1 MDISKLSNKEKWLLA
16 IIEAVPYVHGDTR
29 LQKYTLLVGKQ
40 ILEDQEFFNDWR
52 PDNFG
57 GYSPSVTICVEQ
69 LRKKGFI
76 DSQEFTYDKDKKV
89 NRYTLSQK
97 GKSAI
102 HEFLKTQSEIF
113 TRVKEIIGFYHSKR
127 LIDLLNNVYVL
138 YPGLTDKSKIKA
150 EVNKSITNNNSY
162 LSPEYEIAIDDREF
176 YTPTISPSTS
186 EHVYSDDYFRQK
198 LAKSIGLDTV
208 PKLDPKAFE
217 RLTGIISSKIK
228 TKDFDSVELVKAV
241 RGC

>member
-1 MDISKLSNKEKWLLA
+1 MA
-16 IIEAVPYVHGDTR
+16 IIDAVPYVHGDTR

-40 ILEDQEFFNDWR
+40 ILEGQDFFNDWR

-57 GYSPSVTICVEQ
+57 GYSPSLTVCVGQ
-69 LRKKGFI
+69 LQKKGFI
-76 DSQEFTYDKDKKV
+76 DSQEFTYDKNKKV

-97 GKSAI
+97 GKNVT
-102 HEFLKTQSEIF
+102 HKFLKTQSETF
-113 TRVKEIIGFYHSKR
+113 NKVKEIIGYYHSKR
-127 LIDLLNNVYVL
+127 LMELLNNVYVL
-138 YPGLTDKSKIKA
+138 YPDLTDKSKIKA

-176 YTPTISPSTS
+176 FTPSISTS
-186 EHVYSDDYFRQK
+186 ATEHVYSDEYFRQK
-198 LAKSIGLDTV
+198 LAKSIGLDVV

-228 TKDFDSVELVKAV
+228 TEDFDSVELVKAV